1 MKSKKRNYYSKDN
14 NLSISGAG
22 KYLLR
27 WYCDTDCTIY
37 HKGPY
42 HNKDKAKEE
51 LTALLLTGVCSWLV
65 SYNE

>member
-1 MKSKKRNYYSKDN
+1 MKSIKRKYYSKDN
-14 NLSISGAG
+14 DLSTSGAG

-27 WYCDTDCTIY
+27 WYCDTDCAIY

-42 HNKDKAKEE
+42 HNKDKAREE